1 MNLQVQVSL
10 RQCASHLFLRLDT
23 YSTFFLVLQGLDSVS
38 AARIV
43 AILQSLARD
52 VQYPTTIIASIH
64 QPSSRLY
71 QTFDTVLVLAQ
82 GKQLY
87 FGPGG
92 HAPAAYFESR
102 GHVCPPGYNV
112 ADHLLEIAS
121 SPPGVIHSLEAGA
134 PANPSEPQ
142 GTYRLKGVESRTPET
157 PGLMEKGVALDST
170 VPTLNASSSNS
181 GSSGLDVNDN
191 SDREENIIIP
201 VTSKISHKRATTF
214 FTQLQVLSGREVKN
228 LQR

>member
-1 MNLQVQVSL
+1 MNLQVQVPFRS
-10 RQCASHLFLRLDT
+10 RVHHFLRPGAHFA
-23 YSTFFLVLQGLDSVS
+23 FFLHLQGLDSVS

-102 GHVCPPGYNV
+102 GHVCPAGYNV

-121 SPPGVIHSLEAGA
+121 SPPGLIQSLVAGA
-134 PANPSEPQ
+134 STSPAEPQ
-142 GTYRLKGVESRTPET
+142 AIYRLKGVESRTAET
-157 PGLMEKGVALDST
+157 PGLVEKGIALDNT
-170 VPTLNASSSNS
+170 VPTLNASSTNS
-181 GSSGLDVNDN
+181 GSSGLDLNDN

-214 FTQLQVLSGREVKN
+214 LTQLQVLSGREVRN